1 MRKCHQNWHRLHPKA
16 DQETT
21 VLGAWLRELARNTE
35 REGQGKESVKSWNQ
49 WRSLHGQDKTVNH
62 GLVEILLIASGFSHF
77 NLVFTVQ
84 L

>member
-35 REGQGKESVKSWNQ
+35 KGRTGKGIGQRAG
-49 WRSLHGQDKTVNH
+49 
-62 GLVEILLIASGFSHF
+62 ISGE
-77 NLVFTVQ
+77 VFMDRIKQ
-84 L
+84 